1 MDVRL
6 AEADERGAVLDTLT
20 LAFATDPVTR
30 YWWPAAND
38 YLCWWPQVLFAQGE
52 PAFTAKTVFV
62 TPDLDGAAVWLAPGA
77 QADPARMAALE
88 MPMTAAQAEVAGAL
102 GQAMAK
108 HHPETPHWYL
118 WTLGVDPRVQGRGVG
133 SALLKHTLAMID
145 ADGAD
150 AYLEASNPALIP
162 LYERHG
168 FEVVGMIQVGDAP
181 PLAPM
186 WRRGAG

>member
-1 MDVRL
+1 MNVRV
-6 AEADERGAVLDTLT
+6 AEASERGAVLDILT

-30 YWWPAAND
+30 YWWPAASD
-38 YLCWWPQVLFAQGE
+38 YLGWWPQVLLAQGE
-52 PAFTAKTVFV
+52 PGFDAGTVFV
-62 TPDLDGAAVWLAPGA
+62 ASEFQGAAVWLSPGVT
-77 QADPARMAALE
+77 ADPARMAALDL
-88 MPMTAAQAEVAGAL
+88 PMTERQAEVAVAL
-102 GQAMAK
+102 GQAMDQ
-108 HHPETPHWYL
+108 HHPKTPHWYL

-133 SALLKHTLAMID
+133 SALLKHTLAIID
-145 ADGAD
+145 AEGAD
-150 AYLEASNPALIP
+150 AYLEASNPALVP